1 MRWRHF
7 FTKRLLKTTSKEP
20 VQQRDAALCSVLG
33 VCLLGYYYFTNLCP
47 DLAPL
52 THFNSTF
59 CPLQPAPPSPV
70 SRAVI
75 SSLWFRRCDFKAR
88 HQDDDE
94 AEHGELLELAV
105 QAKIREQIM
114 ATTHIP
120 GLAKLGYRLHHTPQR
135 LPGWGHC
142 RQWGHCRRRAAAAAP
157 HLQ

>member
-1 MRWRHF
+1 M
-7 FTKRLLKTTSKEP
+7 
-20 VQQRDAALCSVLG
+20 
-33 VCLLGYYYFTNLCP
+33 
-47 DLAPL
+47 
-52 THFNSTF
+52 
-59 CPLQPAPPSPV
+59 
-70 SRAVI
+70 I

-135 LPGWGHC
+135 LPGW
-142 RQWGHCRRRAAAAAP
+142 AAAP
-157 HLQ
+157 HLQKWRELFDCAQTVVGRRVGPRRSRKGRHTPQTARPPALKWKTCMRKIGRVVGFSSSESSILARRWCRPALGGPRPNMRGPAARG